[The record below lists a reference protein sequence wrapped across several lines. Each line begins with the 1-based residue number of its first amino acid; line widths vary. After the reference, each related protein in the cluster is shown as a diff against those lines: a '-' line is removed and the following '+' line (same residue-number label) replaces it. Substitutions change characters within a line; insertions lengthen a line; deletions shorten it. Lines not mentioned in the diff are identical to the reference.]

1 MHNKI
6 KALYVVSVF
15 FSLPFLPASYP
26 PPILP
31 SVPSFPPFSPYLP
44 SCTHFLSSFPSLLSP
59 SSFVC
64 FAMMT
69 ISFLLKVD
77 HNLRILNFVVSIII
91 MIIIRGRKKNQ
102 WACNQYVTTTMML
115 AHYLTIIFS
124 KENLF
129 LTSYI
134 VFISIDQN
142 SREILE

>member
-1 MHNKI
+1 MW
-6 KALYVVSVF
+6 LLSF
-15 FSLPFLPASYP
+15 FLFPFFL

-31 SVPSFPPFSPYLP
+31 QSFPPSFPSLP
-44 SCTHFLSSFPSLLSP
+44 SHLTFLPALLFFLLSLSLLSP

-91 MIIIRGRKKNQ
+91 MIIIRGKKKKTQ
-102 WACNQYVTTTMML
+102 WGCNQYGTTTMML

-124 KENLF
+124 KEILF

-142 SREILE
+142 SR